1 MSRFNR
7 QEGIVNQQALA
18 QKRIMVVGTGAVGRN
33 VALAL
38 ASLGAKYISFFDF
51 DIVEEVNLCTQGWN
65 KEDIGTKKVQALL
78 KDMKQKDYEEDAQFF
93 PIDKKWTPSRADKF
107 DPQIIFACVDNMDGR
122 KQIYEYFKSKPSIEA
137 FFDGRMLGE
146 NIQVLSAIQSDGD
159 DSYAETLFHDDEAEE
174 GRCTRRS
181 TYHASQI
188 LANYLVGQMTA
199 HLRGIQPSRK
209 VVHNVLDFLV

>member
-7 QEGIVNQQALA
+7 QEGIVNQRALA
-18 QKRIMVVGTGAVGRN
+18 EKRIMVVGTGAVGRN

-38 ASLGAKYISFFDF
+38 ASLGAKHVSLFDF

-65 KEDIGTKKVQALL
+65 KDDVGMKKVDALIR
-78 KDMKQKDYEEDAQFF
+78 DMQQKDYEGDAQFI
-93 PIDKKWTPSRADKF
+93 PVDKRWTPGRANKLK
-107 DPQIIFACVDNMDGR
+107 PQIIFACVDNMEGR
-122 KQIYEYFKSKPSIEA
+122 KQIYEYFKSKPSVEA

-146 NIQVLSAIQSDGD
+146 NIHVLSALQHDEN
-159 DSYAETLFHDDEAEE
+159 DSYDQTLFRDEEAEE

-188 LANYLVGQMTA
+188 LANYLVAELTA
-199 HLRGIQPSRK
+199 YLRGIQPSRR
-209 VVHNVLDFLV
+209 VTHNILDFLV